1 MIEFERF
8 TLKNGL
14 RLLVHRDESTPIA
27 AVNTLY
33 DVGARD
39 ENPNQTGFAHLF
51 EHLMFGGSV
60 NVPNFDTPL
69 QRAGGNNNAF
79 TNNDFTNYYITI
91 PVENIDTAFWLESDR
106 MLSLAFS
113 PQSLAVQKK
122 VVIEEFKQRYLNQPY
137 GDVWLKLRPM
147 AYKDHP
153 YQWATIG
160 KSIDHIEDAELD
172 DVKRFFKM
180 HYQPSNAILVVAGNV
195 EPQEIYEKVN
205 HWFGSIASDA
215 KASRK
220 LPAENGSGGYEC
232 EEVFADVPQA
242 AVYFAWPMADRYSDD
257 YPAIDLLTDI
267 LSRGKSARLYKALV
281 ADRELFTSISCYITG
296 SIDPGL
302 LVISGMLNEGKS
314 FDDVKD
320 AVMAEV
326 DKLVSAEVGENELEK
341 VKNKFESQHVFSEI
355 SAINKAMNLAYYEL
369 LGDANDVNGVVKR
382 YREVTAA
389 DIQRVAKS
397 VFSNPAMKELRYKP
411 KKNNA

>member
-8 TLKNGL
+8 TLRNGL
-14 RLLVHRDESTPIA
+14 RLLVHRDTSTPIA

-60 NVPNFDTPL
+60 NAPNFDTPL

-106 MLSLAFS
+106 MQSLAFS
-113 PQSLAVQKK
+113 DHSLNVQKK
-122 VVIEEFKQRYLNQPY
+122 VVIEEFKQRYINQPY

-147 AYKDHP
+147 AYKTHP

-160 KSIDHIEDAELD
+160 KSVDHIEEAKLD
-172 DVKRFFKM
+172 DVKQFFKR

-195 EPQEIYEKVN
+195 EPNEIFEKVN
-205 HWFGSIASDA
+205 QWFGDIPSSP
-215 KASRK
+215 KLSRD
-220 LPAENGSGGYEC
+220 LPLESKDGGYEC
-232 EEVFADVPQA
+232 ETVEAEVPQE
-242 AVYFAWPMADRYSDD
+242 AVYFAWPMADRFSDD
-257 YPAIDLLTDI
+257 YPAIDLLTDV

-281 ADRELFTSISCYITG
+281 AEKELFTSISCYITG

-302 LVISGMLNEGKS
+302 LIISGMLNDGKT
-314 FDDVKD
+314 FEEVKE
-320 AVMAEV
+320 AVMLEV
-326 DKLVSAEVGENELEK
+326 QQLVKEEVSETELEK
-341 VKNKFESQHVFSEI
+341 VKNKFESQQVFSEI

-369 LGDANDVNGVVKR
+369 LGDANEANKVVEK
-382 YREVTAA
+382 YRKVTPA
-389 DIQRVAKS
+389 DIKRVAGE
-397 VFSNPAMKELRYKP
+397 VFLNPAMKELRYKP
-411 KKNNA
+411 KEKKQ

>member
-113 PQSLAVQKK
+113 PHSLAVQKK

-195 EPQEIYEKVN
+195 DPQEIYEKVN
-205 HWFGSIASDA
+205 HWFGSIPSDA

-220 LPAENGSGGYEC
+220 LPSENGSGGYEC
-232 EEVFADVPQA
+232 EEVVADVPQS

-257 YPAIDLLTDI
+257 YPATDLLTDI

-314 FDDVKD
+314 FDAVKD

-326 DKLVSAEVGENELEK
+326 EKLISAEVGESELEK